1 MDVEVERNGGSFDR
15 LCSTLDLTKENG
27 LVEIDSDT
35 DDEFQRYILKQAKE
49 KLDIDAIFFLKPEIG
64 PSIPL
69 IYFRKLESKEDHH
82 KIAELHQL
90 IWNMGQAPL
99 LFVVLPT
106 TVLIYN
112 AYEPPKKLDDGRLD
126 YQAGLIEE
134 LELYV
139 EAETKIK
146 KRLKYHRSE
155 LVTGSYWQKHG
166 EQFKKEKRAYQ
177 TLLHNLDFM
186 RVKLVEHGLLAD
198 IVHKLLN
205 RSIFIKYLEDR
216 KDKEGHNVFPEGYFA
231 RHLQGAKCFTD
242 LLSDRGATYSL
253 FRDLNDKFN
262 GDIFIING
270 EEEKTTQEHL
280 ILLRKL
286 LKGDAYLDS
295 GQMALWP
302 LYSFDVIPIELISNI
317 YQQFLH
323 HERNNEKTGQYYT
336 PCHLVTFLMDEVL
349 PWNGDNTDLKVFDPS
364 CGSGV
369 FLVEAYRR
377 LISRWM
383 QANPGQRP
391 SILDLTDILTKNIFG
406 VDIDSKAIR
415 IAALSLYLTMCD
427 YLEPRQIWE
436 GVKSKPLFKPLINN
450 NLFESDFFEKD
461 ALFSDEKY
469 DLIIGNP
476 PWQSELSEPARIYT
490 TENNKPVGDNQIC
503 QAFLWRVGELC
514 KPDGKICMIVSS
526 KGLLFNR
533 STPNR
538 EFRKQFFSSFN
549 VKTIIN
555 FSALRHVLFSK
566 AVAPCAAVVF
576 SPDKTDD
583 SQPIFY
589 CSPKPSYSPQDDWL
603 LVIEP
608 HDIAH
613 ISKDEAIESDIIWK
627 VAMWGNP
634 RDYELIKRLSKQSN
648 LGEICEKNGWI
659 HGDGFITGNRKDE
672 VPELSGKPYVAVRK
686 LERFTMDE
694 ESLPINEE
702 THYYRHAKTKRE
714 IFQGPHLLIKQ
725 SPTAGVGL
733 IAAILKN
740 DAVFR
745 DRILGIHGKEK
756 DLNQL
761 ALCCSVVNTKIAL
774 YYEMLTSRSWLV
786 ERDAFEKEEIM
797 NIPMPKNLSDQNI
810 DYEFLKDLSK
820 NPEAN
825 EIVNELVANWF
836 GIDET
841 DMILINDSVDF
852 TWDYFR
858 RQNKSA
864 AVEPVTEMVLGDYSD
879 IFCKVLNN
887 SFSSQKKVFFGTVF
901 PGESPLQVVSV
912 RLVDESEEAATK
924 TQVQE
929 HELKDVLDKLDKI
942 LIEERSPSI
951 YIRRNLRRYSGHT
964 ISIIKPNQRRY
975 WTKSAALRDADE
987 TYADIMSLWRD
998 IE

>member
-1 MDVEVERNGGSFDR
+1 MDVEAERNGGSFDR

-27 LVEIDSDT
+27 LVELDSDT

-69 IYFRKLESKEDHH
+69 IYFRKLESRDSH

-99 LFVVLPT
+99 LFVALPDA
-106 TVLIYN
+106 VLIYN
-112 AYEPPKKLDDGRLD
+112 AYEPPKKLDDGQLD
-126 YQAGLIEE
+126 DQAGFIEE

-139 EAETKIK
+139 EAEAKIK
-146 KRLKYHRSE
+146 KRMKYHRSE

-186 RVKLVEHGLLAD
+186 REKLIEQELPPN

-231 RHLQGAKCFTD
+231 QHLPGAKCFTD

-262 GDIFIING
+262 GDIFIINR

-280 ILLRKL
+280 ILLRRL

-323 HERNNEKTGQYYT
+323 HEINNETTGQYYT

-349 PWNGDNTDLKVFDPS
+349 PWNGDNIDLKVFDPS

-391 SILDLTDILTKNIFG
+391 LISDLTDILTKNIFG
-406 VDIDSKAIR
+406 VDIDGKAIR

-514 KPDGKICMIVSS
+514 KPDGKICMVVSS

-538 EFRKQFFSSFN
+538 EFRKQFFSSFD

-576 SPDKTDD
+576 SPDKTED

-589 CSPKPSYSPQDDWL
+589 CSPKPSHSPQDDWL

-648 LGEICEKNGWI
+648 LREICEKNGWI
-659 HGDGFITGNRKDE
+659 DGEGFIVGNRRYED
-672 VPELSGKPYVAVRK
+672 LSLFGKPYVDVRK
-686 LERFTMDE
+686 LQRFTVDE
-694 ESLPINEE
+694 GSLPSLDE
-702 THYYRHAKTKRE
+702 TRFIRSRTKKSE
-714 IFQGPHLLIKQ
+714 IFKGPHLLIKQ
-725 SPTAGVGL
+725 SPKAGVGL
-733 IAAILKN
+733 IAALLKN

-745 DRILGIHGKEK
+745 HSILGIHGKEK

-761 ALCCSVVNTKIAL
+761 ALCCSVINTKIAL
-774 YYEMLTSRSWLV
+774 YYEMLTSRRWLV
-786 ERDAFEKEEIM
+786 ERDEFEKEEIM
-797 NIPMPKNLSDQNI
+797 NLPMPKNLLDQTIN
-810 DYEFLKDLSK
+810 YEFLKNLSK

-825 EIVNELVANWF
+825 EIINELVANWF
-836 GIDET
+836 DIAET
-841 DMILINDSVDF
+841 DMILINDTIDV
-852 TWDYFR
+852 TLDYFR
-858 RQNKSA
+858 RKNKSA
-864 AVEPVTEMVLGDYSD
+864 AVEPVTEMILGDYSD

-887 SFSSQKKVFFGTVF
+887 SFSSQEKVFAGTVF
-901 PGESPLQVVSV
+901 LGESPLQVVSV
-912 RLVDESEEAATK
+912 RLVDESEEAAIK

-929 HELKDVLDKLDKI
+929 HELKDVLNKLDKI

-951 YIRRNLRRYSGHT
+951 YIRRNLRRYSGHK
-964 ISIIKPNQRRY
+964 ISIIKPNQKRY

-987 TYADIMSLWRD
+987 TYADIMLLWRD
-998 IE
+998 LE

>member
-1 MDVEVERNGGSFDR
+1 MNAEVERKRGSFDN

-126 YQAGLIEE
+126 DQAGLIEE
-134 LELYV
+134 LGLYV
-139 EAETKIK
+139 EAEAEIK
-146 KRLKYHRSE
+146 EQLKYHRSE

-186 RVKLVEHGLLAD
+186 REKLIEQGLPAD

-262 GDIFIING
+262 GDIFIINR
-270 EEEKTTQEHL
+270 EEEKTTQKHL
-280 ILLRKL
+280 ILLQRL

-323 HERNNEKTGQYYT
+323 HEKNNETTGQYYT

-349 PWNGDNTDLKVFDPS
+349 PWSGDNTDLKVFDPS

-391 SILDLTDILTKNIFG
+391 LISDLTDILTKNIFG

-427 YLEPRQIWE
+427 YLEPRHIWE

-476 PWQSELSEPARIYT
+476 PWQSELSEPARMYIT
-490 TENNKPVGDNQIC
+490 ANNKTIGDKQIC

-514 KPDGKICMIVSS
+514 KPDGKICMVVSS
-526 KGLLFNR
+526 KSLLFNR

-576 SPDKTDD
+576 SPNEIEDR
-583 SQPIFY
+583 QPIFY

-603 LVIEP
+603 LIIEP
-608 HDIAH
+608 QDIAH
-613 ISKDEAIESDIIWK
+613 IPKDEAIENEIIWK
-627 VAMWGNP
+627 VAMWGTP
-634 RDYELIKRLSKQSN
+634 RDYELIKRLSRQSN
-648 LGEICEKNGWI
+648 LEEICEEKGWI
-659 HGDGFITGNRKDE
+659 HGEGFIVGNRKYED
-672 VPELSGKPYVAVRK
+672 LFLFGKPYVDVRE
-686 LERFTMDE
+686 LQRFAMDE
-694 ESLPINEE
+694 ESLPSLDE
-702 THYYRHAKTKRE
+702 TQFIRSRTRKRE
-714 IFQGPHLLIKQ
+714 IFKGPHLLIKQ
-725 SPTAGVGL
+725 SPKVDVGL
-733 IAAILKN
+733 IAALLEK

-745 DRILGIHGKEK
+745 HSILGIHGKEK

-761 ALCCSVVNTKIAL
+761 ALCCSVVNTKISL
-774 YYEMLTSRSWLV
+774 YYEMLTSRSWLI
-786 ERDAFEKEEIM
+786 ERDEFEKEEIM
-797 NIPMPKNLSDQNI
+797 NLPMPKKNLDQTI
-810 DYEFLKDLSK
+810 DYEFLKNLSK
-820 NPEAN
+820 NPEVN
-825 EIVNELVANWF
+825 EIINELVANWF
-836 GIDET
+836 DIDET
-841 DMILINDSVDF
+841 EMILINDTIDY
-852 TWDYFR
+852 TLDYFR
-858 RQNKSA
+858 RKNKSA
-864 AVEPVTEMVLGDYSD
+864 AVESVDGTTLKNYIDT
-879 IFCKVLNN
+879 FCNVLNN
-887 SFSSQKKVFFGTVF
+887 SFSSQEKVFAGNIFL
-901 PGESPLQVVSV
+901 GESPLQVVSV
-912 RLVDESEEAATK
+912 RLVDASEEAAVK
-924 TQVQE
+924 AQVQE
-929 HELKDVLDKLDKI
+929 HKLKDVLNKLDEI

-951 YIRRNLRRYSGHT
+951 YIRRNLRRYSGHK

-975 WTKSAALRDADE
+975 WTKSAAMRDADE
-987 TYADIMSLWRD
+987 TYADIMLLWRD
-998 IE
+998 IG